1 MDEPVLEAE
10 LVEQWPGKQNQ
21 SKSSLNAA
29 LGGTVA
35 IVLVFLLLSRTIG
48 APLEDT
54 AIEESMEGYTPIAER
69 YLEDYYTEGENS
81 YILENGTMTGPDGA
95 SLWLGTHYFVDFE
108 LPLRKAEPHLMAK

>member
-1 MDEPVLEAE
+1 MSRYSPLHGRASTRGRTCRAVARQAKSVKEP
-10 LVEQWPGKQNQ
+10 
-21 SKSSLNAA
+21 LNAA

-95 SLWLGTHYFVDFE
+95 SLWLGTHYFVDF
-108 LPLRKAEPHLMAK
+108 